1 MDNRLFLIDAYAI
14 IYRAYYALI
23 RAPRV
28 TSKGFNTSA
37 IFGFCNT
44 LDEILRKENPSHI
57 AVCFDPPHG
66 KTFRHEAY
74 PKYKATRDAQP
85 EDITLSIPYIKD
97 IIRAYNIPAIEVEN
111 YEADDVI
118 GTISRMAGSKGYTT
132 YMMTPDKDY
141 GQLVTDNVFMY
152 RPAIKGQGFEV
163 RGPKEIMTK
172 YGINSP
178 LQVID
183 LLALEGDAA
192 DNIPGCPGVGEKT
205 AVKLINEYGSVEN
218 LIKNAVNL
226 KGALQKKV
234 TENAEK
240 IMFSKFLATI
250 KTDVPLDIDIE
261 ALERKPEDKEA
272 LRKIFLE
279 LEFKSFL
286 TKLGG
291 SSAASETRPVE
302 EKQTEETPSLFEGT
316 PSLFDFL
323 EQEEQRASKVQE
335 ITPESII
342 PVKDIDLLRTVCNK
356 ACNAK
361 KIGIATYGIGA
372 EAMTAILKG
381 LAIAVNDSEI
391 YYIPM
396 LTFAASGTE
405 GKSLLNSLFCSEN
418 TLIASHDV
426 KRDMILLRRIGIDF
440 KARYFDTSVAHYL
453 LQPELKHNLSRVAAT
468 YLDGYQMIGSAGS
481 DAAVTKPFTEIA
493 GGEEKERIVTGEMA
507 KVVLMLADTLRDN
520 LRKQIPD
527 ALVDEIEMPFV
538 RVLAEME
545 WEGMRIDT
553 AELAALSSKLTTGM
567 KALEMQAYKLAGQE
581 FNIAS
586 PMQVGDILFGKFNID
601 PKAKKTKSGT
611 YSTTEEVLEK
621 YADKHPLVNIILE
634 IRGLRKLLTTYINAL
649 PQLVNSKTGKI
660 HTTLNQTV
668 TATGRISST
677 NPNLQ
682 NIPIRTD
689 NGKEIRRAFVADE
702 GCLILS
708 ADYSQIELR
717 ILACLSK
724 DKAMVEAFL
733 SGEDFHTATAA
744 KIFKEDIADVTA
756 DQRRKAKTANFG
768 IVYGISAFG
777 LSERLKIPRSEA
789 KELIDGYFS
798 TYPEVDNYIKNA
810 VDSARENGFVTTLMG
825 RKRFLPDIVSRNA
838 VVRGY
843 AERNAVNAPIQGSAA
858 DIIKRAMI
866 DIYNDLTAR
875 NMKSKM
881 IMQVHDELIFNVY
894 PEELEDLKE
903 IVLTRMKNAY
913 SGIVPLEV
921 AAGVG
926 KNWLEAH

>member
-44 LDEILRKENPSHI
+44 LDEILRKENPTHI

-74 PKYKATRDAQP
+74 PEYKATRDAQP
-85 EDITLSIPYIKD
+85 EDITRSVPYIKD

-118 GTISRMAGSKGYTT
+118 GTISRIAGSKGFTT

-163 RGPKEIMTK
+163 RGPKEIMEK
-172 YGINSP
+172 YGIDSP

-205 AVKLINEYGSVEN
+205 AVKLINEFGSVEN
-218 LIKNAVNL
+218 LIKNADNL

-234 TENAEK
+234 AENAEK

-261 ALERKPEDKEA
+261 SLERKPEDKEA
-272 LRKIFLE
+272 LRKIFVE

-291 SSAASETRPVE
+291 AAPASENKPAEQRPE
-302 EKQTEETPSLFEGT
+302 EGTPSLFEGT
-316 PSLFDFL
+316 PSLFDFM
-323 EQEEQRASKVQE
+323 EQEEKRANTVPA
-335 ITPESII
+335 INPENII
-342 PVKDIDLLRTVCNK
+342 RVSDIDTLRNACSK
-356 ACNAK
+356 ACSAK

-381 LAIAVNDSEI
+381 LAIAVSDSEI

-405 GKSLLNSLFCSEN
+405 GKSLLNSVFSSEN

-426 KRDMILLRRIGIDF
+426 KRDIILLRRVGVDF
-440 KARYFDTSVAHYL
+440 KAKYFDTSVAHYL

-468 YLDGYQMIGSAGS
+468 YLDGYQMIGSAGN
-481 DAAVTKPFTEIA
+481 DAVTKPFTEIA
-493 GGEEKERIVTGEMA
+493 GGEENERMVTGEMA
-507 KVVLMLADTLRDN
+507 KVVLLLTDVLRDN

-553 AELAALSSKLTTGM
+553 AELAGLSAKLTAGLKT
-567 KALEMQAYKLAGQE
+567 LEAQAYELAGQE

-586 PMQVGDILFGKFNID
+586 PMQVGEILFGKFGID
-601 PKAKKTKSGT
+601 PKAKKTKKGT

-649 PQLVNSKTGKI
+649 PQLVNPKTGKI

-689 NGKEIRRAFVADE
+689 DGKEIRRAFVADD

-724 DKAMVEAFL
+724 DKGMVEAFL

-798 TYPEVDNYIKNA
+798 TYPEVDGYIKQA
-810 VDSARENGFVTTLMG
+810 VESARENGFVTTLMG
-825 RKRFLPDIVSRNA
+825 RKRYLPDIVSRNA

-866 DIYNDLTAR
+866 DIYSDMTAR
-875 NMKSKM
+875 NMKSRM

-903 IVLTRMKNAY
+903 IVLSRMKNAY

-921 AAGVG
+921 AAGIG